1 MEFTQNDFN
10 ESIELAELIRKIDLM
25 DAEYV
30 NTVTDEIYA
39 KQPFF
44 LTVLLGYRLDVRPKE
59 LEELMKI
66 YFLIWEYFKSNQHV
80 QTRKVNQAYFEKIQK
95 RNIQMLKYS
104 EGELTEK
111 DKLKVF
117 SPDLQNLQ
125 SKSLLAAIFFRFNN
139 RPVLSK
145 MKTEKKGLILIGI
158 KSFIECF
165 EKI

>member
-10 ESIELAELIRKIDLM
+10 ESIELTELIRKIDMM
-25 DAEYV
+25 DAPYV
-30 NTVTDEIYA
+30 NTVTDDIYA

-44 LTVLLGYRLDVRPKE
+44 LTVLLGYRLDVFTEE

-80 QTRKVNQAYFEKIQK
+80 QTRKVNQAYFEKIQT
-95 RNIQMLKYS
+95 RNLQMLKYS
-104 EGELTEK
+104 EGELSQK

-117 SPDLQNLQ
+117 APDLQNLK
-125 SKSLLAAIFFRFNN
+125 SKSLLAAILFRFNN
-139 RPVLSK
+139 RLVLSK
-145 MKTEKKGLILIGI
+145 MNVQKKGLILIGI

-165 EKI
+165 ETI